1 MGRGRP
7 PNGAEWLTIQL
18 CRAFEAH
25 VLSEPEQ
32 AWAAPPLPAA
42 FGSAAELYSSMNALV
57 LDEAFAMVRE
67 GLASRKRALTL
78 RMRIDGTLR
87 ASERGARLAALS
99 VTAVGASAPD
109 LSSALRSGS
118 VFLLSR
124 GECQL
129 LAVLDGRSQAWAS
142 RNPNP
147 SANPN
152 PDPDSD
158 PDPNPTLTL
167 TLTLTRCARRSARWA
182 RARTTT
188 SRAAKCLPPRVGCA
202 TDVAVPHEQLHRPCR
217 YRVQSAVCLGVGR
230 AFSPPS
236 LSGLG
241 PQKIKRNKYI
251 FF

>member
-42 FGSAAELYSSMNALV
+42 FGSAAELYSCMKALV

-129 LAVLDGRSQAWAS
+129 LAVLDGRSQAWARLILTRTRTRTRTRS
-142 RNPNP
+142 
-147 SANPN
+147 
-152 PDPDSD
+152 
-158 PDPNPTLTL
+158 LTL
-167 TLTLTRCARRSARWA
+167 TLTLSQEGMGKCVLEVSDAALVRLSDPAAALAAGSLWSARCAGDA
-182 RARTTT
+182 
-188 SRAAKCLPPRVGCA
+188 G
-202 TDVAVPHEQLHRPCR
+202 EM
-217 YRVQSAVCLGVGR
+217 
-230 AFSPPS
+230 
-236 LSGLG
+236 
-241 PQKIKRNKYI
+241 
-251 FF
+251 

>member
-1 MGRGRP
+1 MDFGGFFWHFLTILVILHFLSSARPAQSVRAAGLATVATGLAARIRQQGARPTRAPLSPSLGAAAETAGVMGRGRP

-42 FGSAAELYSSMNALV
+42 FGSAAELYSSMKALV

-67 GLASRKRALTL
+67 GLASRKRAVTL
-78 RMRIDGTLR
+78 RMRIDATLR
-87 ASERGARLAALS
+87 ASDRGARLGALS

-129 LAVLDGRSQAWAS
+129 LAVLDGRSQEGVGES
-142 RNPNP
+142 NPNP
-147 SANPN
+147 NPK
-152 PDPDSD
+152 PEPE
-158 PDPNPTLTL
+158 P
-167 TLTLTRCARRSARWA
+167 
-182 RARTTT
+182 
-188 SRAAKCLPPRVGCA
+188 
-202 TDVAVPHEQLHRPCR
+202 
-217 YRVQSAVCLGVGR
+217 
-230 AFSPPS
+230 
-236 LSGLG
+236 G
-241 PQKIKRNKYI
+241 P
-251 FF
+251 

>member
-42 FGSAAELYSSMNALV
+42 FGSAAELYSSMKALV

-147 SANPN
+147 SANPSPSPSPN
-152 PDPDSD
+152 PDSD
-158 PDPNPTLTL
+158 PNP
-167 TLTLTRCARRSARWA
+167 
-182 RARTTT
+182 
-188 SRAAKCLPPRVGCA
+188 AAGGHGQVRPR
-202 TDVAVPHEQLHRPCR
+202 
-217 YRVQSAVCLGVGR
+217 GVGR
-230 AFSPPS
+230 RARQAERSCS
-236 LSGLG
+236 RARRRLALVGEVRG
-241 PQKIKRNKYI
+241 RCRGDTAAI
-251 FF
+251 

>member
-42 FGSAAELYSSMNALV
+42 FGSAAELYSSMKALV

-78 RMRIDGTLR
+78 RMRIDATLR

-158 PDPNPTLTL
+158 PNPITGGHGQV
-167 TLTLTRCARRSARWA
+167 R
-182 RARTTT
+182 
-188 SRAAKCLPPRVGCA
+188 PR
-202 TDVAVPHEQLHRPCR
+202 
-217 YRVQSAVCLGVGR
+217 GVGR
-230 AFSPPS
+230 RARQAERSCS
-236 LSGLG
+236 RARRRLALVGEVRG
-241 PQKIKRNKYI
+241 RCRGDTAEI
-251 FF
+251 

>member
-42 FGSAAELYSSMNALV
+42 FGSAAELYSCMKALV
-57 LDEAFAMVRE
+57 LDEAFAIVRE

-78 RMRIDGTLR
+78 RMRIDATLR

-129 LAVLDGRSQAWAS
+129 LAVLDGRSQAWAR

-158 PDPNPTLTL
+158 PNPAAGGLGQV
-167 TLTLTRCARRSARWA
+167 
-182 RARTTT
+182 RAR
-188 SRAAKCLPPRVGCA
+188 
-202 TDVAVPHEQLHRPCR
+202 
-217 YRVQSAVCLGVGR
+217 GVGR
-230 AFSPPS
+230 RAREAERSCS
-236 LSGLG
+236 RARRRLALVGEVRG
-241 PQKIKRNKYI
+241 RCRGDTAEI
-251 FF
+251 

>member
-42 FGSAAELYSSMNALV
+42 FGSAAELYSCMKALV

-147 SANPN
+147 SANPSPSPSPN
-152 PDPDSD
+152 PDSD
-158 PDPNPTLTL
+158 PNPIAGGHGQV
-167 TLTLTRCARRSARWA
+167 R
-182 RARTTT
+182 
-188 SRAAKCLPPRVGCA
+188 PR
-202 TDVAVPHEQLHRPCR
+202 
-217 YRVQSAVCLGVGR
+217 GVGR
-230 AFSPPS
+230 RAREAERSCS
-236 LSGLG
+236 RARRRRALVGEVRG
-241 PQKIKRNKYI
+241 RYRGDTGEM
-251 FF
+251 